1 MRGNSRQDGRGD
13 SPKDV
18 EHFKMETV
26 QPTDFNKKL
35 TLVATKGQGRPE
47 EQTPL
52 PRGSQASQGRDRQPN
67 LNQGTQR
74 MKMQRQAIF

>member
-1 MRGNSRQDGRGD
+1 MRGNSPQDGRGD

-26 QPTDFNKKL
+26 QSTDFNKKI

-47 EQTPL
+47 ERTPL
-52 PRGSQASQGRDRQPN
+52 PGGSRANQGRESATNPKIRTTWRVKD
-67 LNQGTQR
+67 
-74 MKMQRQAIF
+74 A